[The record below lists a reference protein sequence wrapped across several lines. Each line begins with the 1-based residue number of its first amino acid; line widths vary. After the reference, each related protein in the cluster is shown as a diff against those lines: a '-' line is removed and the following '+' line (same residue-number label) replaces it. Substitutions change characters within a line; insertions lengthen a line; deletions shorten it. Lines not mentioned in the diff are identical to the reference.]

1 MNLRPPLL
9 QEGDKIGIVSPS
21 RMILP
26 EQISQALTVFQEWG
40 LEVVLSEQLYASE
53 GYFAGTDEVRRAE
66 LQSFLDNPELKAVLC
81 ARGGYGMTRIID
93 GIDFSGVKKY
103 PKWLVGFSDITAM
116 HVALNNNNI
125 ESIHGVMPAQF
136 GYEGVMESI
145 SSLKNILFEGRVD
158 YSVPMSGGSRQGTA
172 NAEVIGGNL
181 SLLADS
187 LGTATEVQTKGKI
200 LLIEEIDEYLYKID
214 RMLTQLRRAGKFDEL
229 AGVIVG
235 DFSGMKDTS
244 IPFGKNIKDL
254 IWSHFESY
262 SYPLCFDFPAGHE
275 PYNLAI
281 PFGHSLSFIVNED
294 EVRLLG

>member
-9 QEGDKIGIVSPS
+9 RAGDKIGIVSPS

-26 EQISQALTVFQEWG
+26 EQIDHAINVFQEWD
-40 LEVVLSEQLYASE
+40 LEVILSPQLYASE
-53 GYFAGTDEVRRAE
+53 GYFAGADEIRRAE
-66 LQSFLDNPELKAVLC
+66 MQSCLDNPELKAVLC
-81 ARGGYGMTRIID
+81 ARGGYGMTRFID
-93 GIDFSGVKKY
+93 DIDFSGIKNY

-125 ESIHGVMPAQF
+125 ESIHGIMPAQF
-136 GYEGVMESI
+136 GYEGVSESV
-145 SSLKNILFEGRVD
+145 SSLKKILFEGSVK
-158 YSVPMSGGSRQGTA
+158 YSIKGSYRNRHGIA
-172 NAEVIGGNL
+172 KAEVIGGNL

-187 LGTATEVQTKGKI
+187 LGTATEVQAKGKI
-200 LLIEEIDEYLYKID
+200 MLIEEIDEYLYKID
-214 RMLTQLRRAGKFDEL
+214 RMLTQLRRAGKFDDL

-235 DFSGMKDTS
+235 DFSGVKDTT

-254 IWSHFESY
+254 IGSHFESY

-281 PFGHSLSFIVNED
+281 PFGRSLSFMVNEN
-294 EVRLLG
+294 EVSLLE